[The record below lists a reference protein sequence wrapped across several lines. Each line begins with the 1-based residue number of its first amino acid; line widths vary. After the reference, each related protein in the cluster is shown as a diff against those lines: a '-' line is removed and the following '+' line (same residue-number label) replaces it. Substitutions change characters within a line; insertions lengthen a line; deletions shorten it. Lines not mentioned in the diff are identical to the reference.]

1 MLNRQQVMK
10 IFTIDDFYIFLKT
23 HTETSENL
31 IYRGVKRD
39 DFELTPSVGRIRR
52 KDGSQLTSDDEN
64 RLLKVFKHRA
74 FQFIKDYINDDLEL
88 LSIAQ
93 HHGLPTRL
101 LDWTKNP
108 LIAVYFAVEEAF
120 KDEDLL
126 KTEFSCIYI
135 HTPKTKANLDSTFN
149 PFEVDSVRRYIPKY
163 WDARIIGQNGLF
175 TVHNKPYEP
184 WRPDGLRKILIHY
197 GIRKEI
203 KITLNRFGINPST
216 IYPDLDGI
224 AKHVKWL
231 RSNEH

>member
-1 MLNRQQVMK
+1 MK

-39 DFELTPSVGRIRR
+39 DFELIPSVGRIKR
-52 KDGSQLTSDDEN
+52 KDGNQLTGDDEN

-120 KDEDLL
+120 KDEDLS

-135 HTPKTKANLDSTFN
+135 HKPKTKANLDSTFN
-149 PFEVDSVRRYIPKY
+149 PFEIDIVRRYIPKY
-163 WDARIIGQNGLF
+163 WDARIIGQNELF

-184 WRPDGLRKILIHY
+184 WSPDGLKKILIHY
-197 GIRKEI
+197 GIRKDI
-203 KITLNRFGINPST
+203 KTTLNRFGINPST